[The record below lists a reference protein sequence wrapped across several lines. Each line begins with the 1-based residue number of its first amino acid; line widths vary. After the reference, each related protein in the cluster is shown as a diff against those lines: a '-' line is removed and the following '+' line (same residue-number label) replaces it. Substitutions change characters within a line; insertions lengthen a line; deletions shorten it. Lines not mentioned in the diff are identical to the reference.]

1 MKKKN
6 KKLFGD
12 PLLRHIV
19 VFDIFAIIFLFSAF
33 QLFMYWND
41 NRNSQKHND
50 KLIQQAVSV
59 VTTDPNVTPANP
71 TGSGE
76 QGDQEDE
83 EALRLSASIPIT
95 VDFDVLN
102 QENPNII
109 AWIYCDGTPI
119 NYPVV
124 QGQDNQYCLRR
135 LPDGSSKPSGSLFA
149 DFRNDRSFGDL
160 NTLIYGHNMSDDSM
174 FGTLTDYKNPS
185 YYEEHPQ
192 FWILTKE
199 KAYLVDLI
207 AGYVTGSDSDAYK
220 LYENKTDLQAHLR
233 TAMEESTFTP
243 KDVDIDQVEQ
253 IVTLSTCSYEYSTA
267 RYVLVG
273 SMTPVEYPKTT
284 STS

>member
-1 MKKKN
+1 MKKKL

-12 PLLRHIV
+12 RLFWHIV
-19 VFDIFAIIFLFSAF
+19 VFDVFAIVFLFSAF
-33 QLFMYWND
+33 QLFLYWND
-41 NRNSQKHND
+41 NRNSQKQND
-50 KLIQQAVSV
+50 KLIQQAVSI
-59 VTTDPNVTPANP
+59 VTTEPGITPEDP
-71 TGSGE
+71 TGNGE
-76 QGDQEDE
+76 QEDQ
-83 EALRLSASIPIT
+83 EALRLSASIPFT

-124 QGQDNQYCLRR
+124 QGQDNQYYLRR
-135 LPDGSSKPSGSLFA
+135 LPDGSSNPSGSLFA

-199 KAYLVDLI
+199 RAYLVDLI

-220 LYENKTDLQAHLR
+220 LYENKTDLQVHLR
-233 TAMEESTFTP
+233 AACQDRRDRCP
-243 KDVDIDQVEQ
+243 PH
-253 IVTLSTCSYEYSTA
+253 C
-267 RYVLVG
+267 LVW
-273 SMTPVEYPKTT
+273 
-284 STS
+284 